1 MTFFL
6 KDISSVNMLGEIFK
20 EFSCFSGLNPDIIL
34 CKIAGSGVL
43 RGVPEAVCGL
53 KTVELT
59 NGAIKILWV
68 HVLYDN
74 ETKTTEFLKHC

>member
-1 MTFFL
+1 
-6 KDISSVNMLGEIFK
+6 MLGEIFK

-59 NGAIKILWV
+59 NGAIKIL
-68 HVLYDN
+68 
-74 ETKTTEFLKHC
+74 